1 MLIIIAV
8 ILIIFVILE
17 KQDEQ
22 ARRLEDSGKG
32 GYRRLSIWVSEDGKG
47 KDRSRLTRVILDRHW
62 GRKEANALTVQV
74 GKLRHQGWRWLATWN
89 PMLVSRGIISI
100 VPGYYLQVL
109 SLIFSTC
116 VLKGLGLAHSF
127 I

>member
-1 MLIIIAV
+1 MLIIITV

-22 ARRLEDSGKG
+22 AGRLEDSGKG

-62 GRKEANALTVQV
+62 GRKEASGEAEAPTLKVACHMEPDAGLQ
-74 GKLRHQGWRWLATWN
+74 
-89 PMLVSRGIISI
+89 
-100 VPGYYLQVL
+100 GYYQHLCL
-109 SLIFSTC
+109 DTICRS
-116 VLKGLGLAHSF
+116 
-127 I
+127 